1 MTTSATPPPVSPPV
15 PPATSPEPAPA
26 GAGLDGLIS
35 VGQLQALMASST
47 PPLIVDVRFDLADT
61 AAGERAYAA
70 GHVPGASYLHL
81 DRDLSGPKQD
91 AFGTFRGRHPLPEH
105 EAFAERLRQLGMTR
119 GRQLVAY
126 DAADGMYAA
135 RVWWM
140 LRWLGHAQVAV
151 LDGGFAAWQQAGG
164 AVSVDAPGT
173 APGTASSARAP
184 ADAAA
189 DFEPAAPLETP
200 WSAQELLAGLGRV
213 RLIDARAGE
222 RFRGEVEPLDT
233 QAGHIPGAT
242 NRFFKSNLTPE
253 GRFKSAAQLREEFTA
268 LLGPQGADGTVHQ
281 CGSGVTACHN
291 LLAMHHAGLPGSRLY
306 PGSWSEWS
314 ANPRFPLAKG

>member
-1 MTTSATPPPVSPPV
+1 VA
-15 PPATSPEPAPA
+15 
-26 GAGLDGLIS
+26 
-35 VGQLQALMASST
+35 QLQALMSSST

-70 GHVPGASYLHL
+70 GHVPGAFYLHL

-91 AFGTFRGRHPLPEH
+91 AFGAFRGRHPLPER
-105 EAFAERLRQLGMTR
+105 EAFAARLRDLGMTP

-164 AVSVDAPGT
+164 AVT
-173 APGTASSARAP
+173 ADLTAS
-184 ADAAA
+184 AAVGA
-189 DFEPAAPLETP
+189 TPFEPDTPLETP
-200 WSAQELLAGLGRV
+200 WSAQELLAGLGQV

-253 GRFKSAAQLREEFTA
+253 GRFKPAAELRDEFTA

>member
-1 MTTSATPPPVSPPV
+1 MITV
-15 PPATSPEPAPA
+15 E
-26 GAGLDGLIS
+26 
-35 VGQLQALMASST
+35 QLQALMNSSA

-70 GHVPGASYLHL
+70 GHVPGAFYLHL

-91 AFGTFRGRHPLPEH
+91 AFGAFRGRHPLPER
-105 EAFAERLRQLGMTR
+105 EAFAARLRDLGMTP

-151 LDGGFAAWQQAGG
+151 LDGGFAAWQQAGATVTTDVPAG
-164 AVSVDAPGT
+164 
-173 APGTASSARAP
+173 AP
-184 ADAAA
+184 AASAA
-189 DFEPAAPLETP
+189 FEPRAPLEAP
-200 WSAQELLAGLGRV
+200 WSAQDLLAGLGRV

-253 GRFKSAAQLREEFTA
+253 GRFKPAAQLREEFSA

>member
-1 MTTSATPPPVSPPV
+1 MVTV
-15 PPATSPEPAPA
+15 E
-26 GAGLDGLIS
+26 
-35 VGQLQALMASST
+35 QLQALMGSST

-70 GHVPGASYLHL
+70 GHVPGAFYLNL

-91 AFGTFRGRHPLPEH
+91 AFGAFRGRHPLPER
-105 EAFAERLRQLGMTR
+105 EAFAARLRELGMTP

-151 LDGGFAAWQQAGG
+151 LDGGFAAWQQAGA
-164 AVSVDAPGT
+164 AVTTDVPASASTPSTTFQPGT
-173 APGTASSARAP
+173 
-184 ADAAA
+184 
-189 DFEPAAPLETP
+189 PLEAP

-253 GRFKSAAQLREEFTA
+253 GRFKPAAQLREEFA
-268 LLGPQGADGTVHQ
+268 VLLGPQGAAGTVHQ

>member
-1 MTTSATPPPVSPPV
+1 MSTSSTSAPDAGAR
-15 PPATSPEPAPA
+15 ATSAPTSASTPA
-26 GAGLDGLIS
+26 LIS
-35 VGQLQALMASST
+35 ADQLRALMASPT
-47 PPLIVDVRFDLADT
+47 PPLIIDARFDLADT
-61 AAGERAYAA
+61 AAGERAHAA
-70 GHVPGASYLHL
+70 GHLPGAFHLHL

-91 AFGTFRGRHPLPEH
+91 AFGGFRGRHPLPER
-105 EAFAERLRQLGMTR
+105 EAFAATLAAIGMTT
-119 GRQLVAY
+119 GRLLVAY

-140 LRWLGHAQVAV
+140 LRWLGHDQVAV

-164 AVSVDAPGT
+164 PVDTGTPSAATPGRFL
-173 APGTASSARAP
+173 PG
-184 ADAAA
+184 
-189 DFEPAAPLETP
+189 EPLEHP
-200 WSAQELLAGLGRV
+200 LQAQELLTQLGRV

-233 QAGHIPGAT
+233 QAGHIPGAS

-253 GRFKSAAQLREEFTA
+253 GRFKPPAQLREEFTA
-268 LLGPQGADGTVHQ
+268 LLGPQGAAGTVHQ

-291 LLAMHHAGLPGSRLY
+291 LLAMHHAGLTGSRLY

-314 ANPRFPLAKG
+314 ANPRLPLAKG

>member
-1 MTTSATPPPVSPPV
+1 MTTSATPHPVTPSTPPKTD
-15 PPATSPEPAPA
+15 AEAAPA
-26 GAGLDGLIS
+26 GPGLDGLIT
-35 VGQLQALMASST
+35 VEQLQALMASPT
-47 PPLIVDVRFDLADT
+47 PPLIVDVRFDLVDT

-70 GHVPGASYLHL
+70 GHVPGAFYLNL

-91 AFGTFRGRHPLPEH
+91 AFGAFRGRHPLPERD
-105 EAFAERLRQLGMTR
+105 AFATRLRDLGMTP
-119 GRQLVAY
+119 GRQFVAY

-164 AVSVDAPGT
+164 AVTSDLPSA
-173 APGTASSARAP
+173 ASATP
-184 ADAAA
+184 ASGATSS
-189 DFEPAAPLETP
+189 FEPAEPLETP

-253 GRFKSAAQLREEFTA
+253 GRFKSAAQLREEFSA
-268 LLGPQGADGTVHQ
+268 LLGPQGAGGTVHQ

-314 ANPRFPLAKG
+314 ANPRLPLAKG

>member
-1 MTTSATPPPVSPPV
+1 MTTPATLRAVSPSTSSGDVPV
-15 PPATSPEPAPA
+15 GT
-26 GAGLDGLIS
+26 GLDGLIT
-35 VGQLQALMASST
+35 VERLQALMQSSS

-70 GHVPGASYLHL
+70 GHVPGAFYLHL

-91 AFGTFRGRHPLPEH
+91 AFGAFRGRHPLPERD
-105 EAFAERLRQLGMTR
+105 AFAARLRELGMTP

-140 LRWLGHAQVAV
+140 LRWLGHSQVAV

-164 AVSVDAPGT
+164 AVSSD
-173 APGTASSARAP
+173 ASSAASVTP
-184 ADAAA
+184 VSGATPS
-189 DFEPAAPLETP
+189 FEPAEPLETP

-242 NRFFKSNLTPE
+242 NRFFKTNLTPE
-253 GRFKSAAQLREEFTA
+253 GRFKPAAQLREEFRA
-268 LLGPQGADGTVHQ
+268 LLGPQGAEGTVHQ

-291 LLAMHHAGLPGSRLY
+291 LLAMHHAGLTGSRLY

-314 ANPRFPLAKG
+314 ANPRLPLAKG

>member
-1 MTTSATPPPVSPPV
+1 MTTPATHPVSPS
-15 PPATSPEPAPA
+15 TSPGTAPA
-26 GAGLDGLIS
+26 GAGLDGLIT
-35 VGQLQALMASST
+35 VEQLQALMNSST

-70 GHVPGASYLHL
+70 GHVPGAFYLHL

-91 AFGTFRGRHPLPEH
+91 AFGAFRGRHPLPER
-105 EAFAERLRQLGMTR
+105 EAFAARLRDLGMTP

-151 LDGGFAAWQQAGG
+151 LDGGFAAWQQAD
-164 AVSVDAPGT
+164 AMVSTDVPT
-173 APGTASSARAP
+173 AAP
-184 ADAAA
+184 AASAS
-189 DFEPAAPLETP
+189 FEPRAPLETP

-253 GRFKSAAQLREEFTA
+253 GRFKPAAQLREEFSA